1 MSNTQLAL
9 PDNINPASWKGP
21 DGKYRPEFWTGLIV
35 VAITLGLG
43 VYFADAVFLW
53 LSTMLTDFIHMVIL
67 GLEALALLYLIF
79 GKRPRLMWRVL
90 LRKATSLFVAVYP
103 IEIIE
108 DKLLQMKKK
117 KSVFDNLVGLV
128 KGAIEK
134 LQRIMQ
140 KNQSEYAAGMNR
152 AAQAHKMAQSQED
165 AEEAQKLEL
174 QKQLMARRAQRR
186 QNANIGYASLL
197 DRLQKMYKFL
207 NRYSNNIDFL
217 IEDTTDEIEQKKTE
231 YETTQTA
238 FGAFKQAMSIL
249 KGSATEED
257 IYDMAFAQIE
267 NTISSQLGMMD
278 HMQELS
284 ENFMR
289 GMDIENGAVDQQAL
303 DALSAFEQ
311 KLITPGAD
319 PTLKMVTTD
328 MSKKQPVMVPVKTAV
343 AGSAPLNDFED
354 LLK

>member
-1 MSNTQLAL
+1 MPNQLAL
-9 PDNINPASWKGP
+9 PESTDLKSFWS
-21 DGKYRPEFWTGLIV
+21 RPEGKTAMLIYAGIIGVVVFFWGEVSSWVLNMLDNTVHIGFLC
-35 VAITLGLG
+35 G
-43 VYFADAVFLW
+43 VIGAA
-53 LSTMLTDFIHMVIL
+53 
-67 GLEALALLYLIF
+67 AYLVF
-79 GKRPRLMWRVL
+79 GKRPQLMFRVL
-90 LRKATSLFVAVYP
+90 VRKLTSLFVAVYP

-117 KSVFDNLVGLV
+117 KAIFDNLVGLV

-134 LQRIMQ
+134 LQRIMA
-140 KNQSEYAAGMNR
+140 KNQNDYNVGMRN
-152 AAQAHKMAQSQED
+152 AAQAHKMAESQQD
-165 AEEAQKLEL
+165 SEEAQKLEL
-174 QKQLMARRAQRR
+174 QKQLQARRAQRR

-197 DRLQKMYKFL
+197 NRLQGLYKFL

-217 IEDTTDEIEQKKTE
+217 IEDTTDDIEQKKTE

-249 KGSATEED
+249 KGSTTEED
-257 IYDMAFAQIE
+257 IYDQAFAQIE

-311 KLITPGAD
+311 KLLAPSTD

-328 MSKKQPVMVPVKTAV
+328 MTSKKPVPVPVAMSQGTRAV
-343 AGSAPLNDFED
+343 NGDDLSD